1 MRWLDKRCHSPMRE
15 KRQPTSTELLATGML
30 SRMSGYTWEGISSE
44 ARFYRDVRRQDVRD
58 LPVMSDDAQALP
70 LAMAAQKDGFE
81 VAPEAPLWLFLPA
94 VWPVEARAWIRDN
107 RIRHLRTMVEG
118 RWVELPWGTADYL
131 ETEADEQAILQ
142 ALGLPPRPR
151 GRVWLLRP
159 PPGRADL
166 NETLQLVTASAQSA
180 EVETELTHEFLDHTA
195 RTLGALFEPA

>member
-1 MRWLDKRCHSPMRE
+1 
-15 KRQPTSTELLATGML
+15 
-30 SRMSGYTWEGISSE
+30 MSGYTWEGISSE